1 MYYNIMADILSFYNQ
16 RSLRP
21 LKPIKNMYCENQLD
35 YYEYGVLY
43 LGVSFLSFETNTYL
57 GATLCVM
64 LNSED
69 ICTFFTLNKS
79 VSEVSFTPMFYGH

>member
-35 YYEYGVLY
+35 YYEYGVFVPNEKKL
-43 LGVSFLSFETNTYL
+43 
-57 GATLCVM
+57 
-64 LNSED
+64 
-69 ICTFFTLNKS
+69 
-79 VSEVSFTPMFYGH
+79 